1 VGIPSSGNNRNG
13 FNMNKEK
20 QKLNDNSLLFHETIG
35 LHKNK
40 KLVSS
45 FFLCTFADGKK
56 THRE

>member
-1 VGIPSSGNNRNG
+1 
-13 FNMNKEK
+13 MNKEK